1 MVTFLIK
8 RLAVLVSTLLVVSF
22 MVFLIPYLTPGDPA
36 RKILRARI
44 SDLNADPA
52 AIESL
57 REQYGLDRPLLV
69 QYADW
74 LGDALRG
81 EFGLSY
87 TSRTPVVDMVGN
99 ALSVTAVLAI
109 ATLLLALLVAVPL
122 GSLAAVKRRS
132 PTDTAITTVTQ
143 AFVAIPEYW
152 LAPVLV
158 LVFALNLGVLPS
170 SGWDGP
176 QSMVLPC
183 LTLALRPMSY
193 FTQVTRASMIDVLAS
208 PHMTAARA
216 RGLGFGAAM
225 ARHGVRNA
233 MLPVLTLFS
242 VWLAGLLGGSVVV
255 EVIFTVPGMG
265 RLLYESVVNNDIPAI
280 QAGIV
285 SLVGLAVVITTLTD
299 VIYTW
304 INPTVRTAHVSA

>member
-1 MVTFLIK
+1 MTFLVK
-8 RLAVLVSTLLVVSF
+8 RLVVLVGTLVVVSF
-22 MVFLIPYLTPGDPA
+22 VVFLIPYLTPGDPA
-36 RKILRARI
+36 RKILRARV
-44 SDLNADPA
+44 SDLDADPA
-52 AIESL
+52 ALERL

-69 QYADW
+69 QYGDW

-81 EFGLSY
+81 DLGLSY
-87 TSRTPVVDMVGN
+87 TSRTPVVETLGS
-99 ALSVTAVLAI
+99 ALSVTAVLAVS
-109 ATLLLALLVAVPL
+109 TLLLALVVALPL
-122 GSLAAVKRRS
+122 GSLAAVKRGT

-158 LVFALNLGVLPS
+158 LVFALQMGALPS
-170 SGWDGP
+170 AGWEGP

-216 RGLGFGAAM
+216 RGLSFGATM
-225 ARHGVRNA
+225 VRHGVRNA
-233 MLPVLTLFS
+233 LLPVLTLFS
-242 VWLAGLLGGSVVV
+242 LWLAGLLGGSVVV
-255 EVIFTVPGMG
+255 EVIFSIPGMG
-265 RLLYESVVNNDIPAI
+265 RMLYESVVNNDVPAI

-285 SLVGLAVVITTLTD
+285 SLVSLAVVITTLTD
-299 VIYTW
+299 VIHAW
-304 INPTVRTAHVSA
+304 INPTVRAPHVSG